1 MKVTVFG
8 ANGQL
13 GQSLAA
19 TSPPDI
25 SGEFLTRED
34 CNLLDPGAIHAVLTR
49 SRPDLIINA
58 AAYTAVDRAEEE
70 PELAKA
76 INAAAVGVMAEW
88 AAREHARL
96 IHLSTDFVFDGS
108 GQRAYRTDDEVAPLG
123 SYGTSKLA
131 GEVLAETAGPQVS
144 MIIRTAWV
152 YSEYGNNFVRTMLR
166 LMQERD
172 SLSVVNDQRGSPTY
186 AGGLAQVIWNIID
199 SNCFQPGIFHWT
211 DNGNISW
218 YEFACEIQ
226 TQAVQLGLLDK
237 PIPINGI
244 TTDQYPTPAT
254 RPAYSVLD
262 SSRLA
267 SLLER
272 RTDDWQANL
281 NLALTRLAIREAE

>member
-19 TSPPDI
+19 TSRPDI
-25 SGEFLTRED
+25 SGEYLTRED
-34 CNLLDPGAIHAVLTR
+34 CNLLDPAAINTVLTR

-76 INAAAVGVMAEW
+76 INATAVGVMAEW

-131 GEVLAETAGPQVS
+131 GEVLAGTAGPQVS

-186 AGGLAQVIWNIID
+186 AGGLAQVIWTIITG
-199 SNCFQPGIFHWT
+199 NCFQPGIFHWT

-226 TQAVQLGLLDK
+226 TQAAQLGLLDK

-272 RTDDWQANL
+272 STDDWQANL
-281 NLALTRLAIREAE
+281 NLALTRLANRSAE

>member
-25 SGEFLTRED
+25 NGEFLTRED
-34 CNLLDPGAIHAVLTR
+34 CNLLDPAAINAALTR

-58 AAYTAVDRAEEE
+58 AAYTAVDKAEEE
-70 PELAKA
+70 SELAQA
-76 INAAAVGVMAEW
+76 INAAAVGIMAEW

-131 GEVLAETAGPQVS
+131 GEVLVGTAGPQVS

-186 AGGLAQVIWNIID
+186 AGGLAQVIWTIIN

-218 YEFACEIQ
+218 YEFAREIQ

-272 RTDDWQANL
+272 STDDWQANL
-281 NLALTRLAIREAE
+281 NLALTRLAKRSAE

>member
-19 TSPPDI
+19 TSLPDI
-25 SGEFLTRED
+25 NSEFLTREA
-34 CNLLDPGAIHAVLTR
+34 CNLLDPTEIHVALTR
-49 SRPDLIINA
+49 SQPDLIINA
-58 AAYTAVDRAEEE
+58 AAYTSVDKAEEE
-70 PELAKA
+70 PELAQA
-76 INAAAVGVMAEW
+76 INAAAVGIMAEW

-108 GQRAYRTDDEVAPLG
+108 GQRAYRTDDQVAPLG
-123 SYGTSKLA
+123 SYGTSKLE
-131 GEVLAETAGPQVS
+131 GEVLAGKAGPEVS

-186 AGGLAQVIWNIID
+186 AGGLAQVIWTIID
-199 SNCFQPGIFHWT
+199 RNCFRPGIFHWT

-226 TQAVQLGLLDK
+226 SQAVQLGLLDN

-262 SSRLA
+262 SSKLA

-272 RTDDWQANL
+272 STDDWQANL
-281 NLALTRLAIREAE
+281 NLALTRLAVRSAE